1 MPLNRSW
8 LENLAGK
15 DRFVWWFPALTALC
29 GAAALFPL
37 TLSGSDLCAILYV
50 FVTIPLVSLV
60 LLLIAY
66 RRRRK
71 QRFCALSAFAL
82 FLVFTAVLFTR
93 FAEMRDATRWF
104 VYGRAF
110 KADLLTQ
117 ADTAGGQLK
126 HIEWEGWGFAGT
138 GDTVVYLVFDPTDS
152 LASASKT
159 RKSGKFSGLPCDVYR
174 VRRLEN
180 EWYAV
185 QFYTDTDWEHCG

>member
-1 MPLNRSW
+1 M

-15 DRFVWWFPALTALC
+15 DRFVWLFSALAALC
-29 GAAALFPL
+29 CAAALFPL
-37 TLSGSDLCAILYV
+37 TVSSSDLCAILYV

-60 LLLIAY
+60 LLVIAY
-66 RRRRK
+66 RRRER
-71 QRFCALSAFAL
+71 QRLNALTAFAL
-82 FLVFTAVLFTR
+82 FLVFTAALFAR
-93 FAEMRDATRWF
+93 FAEMRDAARWF

-126 HIEWEGWGFAGT
+126 HIEWEGWGFPGA
-138 GDTVVYLVFDPTDS
+138 GDTAVYVVFDPTDS

-159 RKSGKFSGLPCDVYR
+159 RKSGKFNGLPCDVYR

-180 EWYAV
+180 KWYAV
-185 QFYTDTDWEHCG
+185 QFYTDTDWKHCG